1 MITLPLIICLIGLL
15 VYLLVDPTLRG
26 GRVLEV
32 GRLMFWVGMFV
43 ALLGYAGKVLL

>member
-32 GRLMFWVGMFV
+32 GRLMFFAGLVV
-43 ALLGYAGKVLL
+43 ALFGAAGKVLL